1 MMSIPKKILIV
12 DDDVDFVAVLESRL
26 KLAGYQVTVVHT
38 GREASEIVKML
49 YPDLILLE
57 LGLPDLPGD
66 ITALRIKSENGN
78 RFIPMIALTSHDDLL
93 SRLTTWE
100 MGFVDHIAKPYEPE
114 DLFNRIEKTF
124 AETPPAILHKETTH
138 EKTEKDPD
146 R

>member
-1 MMSIPKKILIV
+1 MGAPQKILIV
-12 DDDVDFVAVLESRL
+12 DDDIDFASVLEARL
-26 KLAGYQVTVVHT
+26 KQGGYQVMVLHR
-38 GREASEIVKML
+38 GEEAAAGVKTF
-49 YPDLILLE
+49 YPDLILLD

-66 ITALRIKSENGN
+66 IAALRIKSENGN
-78 RFIPMIALTSHDDLL
+78 RFIPIIALTGHADP
-93 SRLTTWE
+93 LTRSTTHA

-124 AETPPAILHKETTH
+124 AETPTAILHKETTH